1 MERWYATLTIYGDV
15 DALSGEQILS
25 VAAAAARDGFNFDHS
40 DTRLDTSDL
49 VTGLSD
55 ALEARAPLELSYA
68 LAENGEFAETEP
80 LLKDL
85 GMSFLRCSSSEE
97 HGEES
102 VLCVGGGEPVLLK
115 AGQASAKTNGL
126 TLSGKPERLAALLER
141 AAATSAHDDPDRP
154 ITLTITGELDSV
166 WVETVADIGE
176 ASEDAKATF
185 VSDGQLVD
193 RTSFVGRLIDA
204 AVAHRPLAVRASFEG
219 SSEIE
224 RLLQGCGLD
233 YMRDDG
239 RITLIH
245 RGSEAPI
252 EAKPADLERARR
264 WFLTGPEATI
274 QEYRVHHGA
283 LVDLDRALASPGM

>member
-25 VAAAAARDGFNFDHS
+25 VAAAAARDGFNFDHT
-40 DTRLDTSDL
+40 DARLDPSDF
-49 VTGLSD
+49 VTGLSG
-55 ALEARAPLELSYA
+55 ALEAKAPLELSYA
-68 LAENGEFAETEP
+68 LAENGEFPDTEAI
-80 LLKDL
+80 LRDL
-85 GMSFLRCSSSEE
+85 RMSFLRCSSSEE

-102 VLCVGGGEPVLLK
+102 VLCVGGDPVPIK
-115 AGQASAKTNGL
+115 AGKASARTNGL
-126 TLSGKPERLAALLER
+126 VLSGKPERLAALLDP
-141 AAATSAHDDPDRP
+141 AVSAPANDDPDRP

-176 ASEDAKATF
+176 AAEDAKATF

-204 AVAHRPLAVRASFEG
+204 AIAHRPLAVRASFEG
-219 SSEIE
+219 GAEIE

-233 YMRDDG
+233 YVRNDG
-239 RITLIH
+239 QLALIY
-245 RGSEAPI
+245 RGSEAPVD
-252 EAKPADLERARR
+252 ATPTDLERAKR
-264 WFLTGPEATI
+264 WFLTGPDTTI

-283 LVDLDRALASPGM
+283 LLDLDRAIAAGPGM